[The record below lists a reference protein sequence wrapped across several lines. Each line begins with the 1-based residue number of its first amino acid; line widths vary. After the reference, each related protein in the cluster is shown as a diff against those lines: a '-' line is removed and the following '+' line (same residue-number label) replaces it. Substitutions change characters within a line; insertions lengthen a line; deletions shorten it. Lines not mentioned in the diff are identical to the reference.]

1 MKKLILLCV
10 LLVSVMGSAQA
21 QQVAPFKDGERAV
34 FLGNSITDGGHYHSY
49 IWLYYMTR
57 FPFMDVTVCNAGIGG
72 DTAADMFDRLDGDVF
87 DKKPTVLMVTF
98 GMNDT
103 GYFEFGWDNAAE
115 ATEKKFQQCYDN
127 FKLIEARLKTLK
139 GVRIVMVGGSPFDET
154 AEQQSNSWKNKNSV
168 MQRISEF
175 QRKAAEENGWEFLD
189 FNAPMTEINLREQAK
204 DPKFTLCGTDRI
216 HPGNDGHMV
225 MAYLY
230 LKAQGFAGKEVADV
244 EVDAAKL
251 QALREKNC
259 KVSNIEGNRRELK
272 FDYLAEA
279 LPYPLDTIT
288 RGWGAVG
295 TQAGV
300 DKVVPFT
307 EEMNREMLTVKNL
320 KSGTYGL
327 YIDDEHCG
335 DFTAKQ
341 LAEGINLAKIDR
353 TPQYQQALAVMHLN
367 EIRWELERKFREIAW
382 VQWGFLQQYGLAE
395 SFDRRAVEAIDREKG
410 NNGWVNAQRGNY
422 STMMYEAVREARTEQ
437 MDVLIDKIYEVNKP
451 QVRRVELR
459 QR

>member
-1 MKKLILLCV
+1 MKKFIICLIA
-10 LLVSVMGSAQA
+10 LVSVFGAQA
-21 QQVAPFKDGERAV
+21 QQVTPFKDGDRAV

-57 FPFMDVTVCNAGIGG
+57 FPFMDVKVFNAGIGG

-115 ATEKKFQQCYDN
+115 ATEKKFQQCYEN

-139 GVRIVMVGGSPFDET
+139 NVRIVMVGGSPFDET
-154 AEQQSNSWKNKNSV
+154 SEQQSNSWKNKNKV

-175 QRKAAEENGWEFLD
+175 QRVAAEQNGWEFVD
-189 FNAPMTEINLREQAK
+189 FNAPMTAINEREQAV

-230 LKAQGFAGKEVADV
+230 LKAQGFAGKPVAEF

-251 QALREKNC
+251 KALREENC
-259 KVSNIEGNRRELK
+259 SISNIEGNRREIK

-279 LPYPLDTIT
+279 LPYPMDTIT
-288 RGWGAVG
+288 RGWGAIG
-295 TQAGV
+295 TQAGAA
-300 DKVVPFT
+300 KVVPFV
-307 EEMNREMLTVKNL
+307 EEMNREIISVKGL
-320 KSGTYGL
+320 KAGTYGL
-327 YIDDEHCG
+327 YIDGEECG
-335 DFTAKQ
+335 NFDAKE
-341 LAEGINLAKIDR
+341 LAEGVNLATIDR

-367 EIRWELERKFREIAW
+367 EIRWEVERKFREIAW
-382 VQWGFLQQYGLAE
+382 VQWGFLQPYGLAE
-395 SFDRRAVEAIDREKG
+395 AFDRRAIEAIDSEKEK
-410 NNGWVNAQRGNY
+410 NGWVNAQRGNY
-422 STMMYEAVREARTEQ
+422 STMMYEAVRDARNEQ
-437 MDVLIDKIYEVNKP
+437 MKVLTDKIYDVNKP
-451 QVRRVELR
+451 QVRKIELR